1 MAHPR
6 ADSPRPQRF
15 PTRGNRAHPVR
26 SPGAALSSAGAVKG
40 QVHKVPPE
48 LGGKRLD
55 DLLVRLFDA
64 GTRERA
70 AVLVRQGR
78 VQVDGRRLWRE
89 TESIPAGARLALSG
103 SARPKDTPGSRPT
116 LGWLHVDEALVVL
129 DKPAGML
136 VQPTPKETRGTV
148 ANALLERFGPLAE
161 APKGERAGLVHR
173 LDRETS
179 GLLLAARTR
188 AAQLAL
194 MAAFRERSVQ
204 KRYLALVH
212 GVPRDTHFAVELNL
226 APSADQPDVQRTDAR
241 GAEAETDF
249 VVLERFPNAADGGRS
264 LVECRPRTGRRHQIR
279 VHLQAAGHPIVGDKI
294 YRPAG
299 ASAPSRELAR
309 HGLHAAG
316 LEFRHPSSGRPMA
329 FEAPLPTDMQD
340 LLSRWKSGSKGPA
353 GPGGRYPPSP

>member
-1 MAHPR
+1 M
-6 ADSPRPQRF
+6 
-15 PTRGNRAHPVR
+15 
-26 SPGAALSSAGAVKG
+26 KG
-40 QVHKVPPE
+40 QVQKVPPE

-55 DLLVRLFDA
+55 DLLVRLFGA

-78 VQVDGRRLWRE
+78 VQVDGRRQWRE
-89 TESIPAGARLALSG
+89 AETIPAGARLALAG
-103 SARPKDTPGSRPT
+103 SARPKEVSGDRPT
-116 LGWLHVDEALVVL
+116 LRWLHVDEALVVF

-148 ANALLERFGPLAE
+148 ANALLERFGPLPT

-188 AAQLAL
+188 TAQLAL
-194 MAAFRERSVQ
+194 VEAFRERAVH

-212 GVPRDTHFAVELNL
+212 GIPRESRFCVELNL
-226 APSADQPDVQRTDAR
+226 APSADQPDVQRTDVR

-249 VVLERFPNAADGGRS
+249 VVLERFPGAGGGTANGTADSGRA
-264 LVECRPRTGRRHQIR
+264 LLDCRPRTGRRHQIR

-299 ASAPSRELAR
+299 ASSPSRELSR

-316 LEFRHPSSGRPMA
+316 LEFRHPGSGRPMS
-329 FEAPLPTDMQD
+329 FEAPLPPDMQA
-340 LLSRWKSGSKGPA
+340 LLARWKSGPEGP
-353 GPGGRYPPSP
+353 